1 MTADAKKSGMQRF
14 SSLTLMS
21 IGGSAL
27 AGAVL
32 EVLGIQVLITGSFP
46 VLFGISLI
54 IIGGLAMCMAGAA
67 YLGKRPAWAGL
78 VALWGVLA
86 FCAFF
91 ATPKVVDLEQLHKVT
106 VEMELKL
113 GRKKAEQKVDD
124 ENMAIRLQNLGAC
137 ALFALPFGLLCAGLA
152 FGGREYE
159 PRVERTTT

>member
-1 MTADAKKSGMQRF
+1 MQRF
-14 SSLTLMS
+14 SSLTLVS

-46 VLFGISLI
+46 TLFGIALMM
-54 IIGGLAMCMAGAA
+54 IGGLAMWMAGAA

-91 ATPKVVDLEQLHKVT
+91 ATPKVVELEQLQKVT

-124 ENMAIRLQNLGAC
+124 ENMMIRLQNLGAC

>member
-1 MTADAKKSGMQRF
+1 MTADAKKPGMERF
-14 SSLTLMS
+14 TSLTLVS

-32 EVLGIQVLITGSFP
+32 EVLGFQALVTGSFP
-46 VLFGISLI
+46 MLFAIALMM
-54 IIGGLAMCMAGAA
+54 IGGLALLMAGAA

-91 ATPKVVDLEQLHKVT
+91 ATPKVVELEKLQKVT
-106 VEMELKL
+106 VELEAKV
-113 GRKKAEQKVDD
+113 GRQKAEAQVDE
-124 ENMAIRLQNLGAC
+124 ENVMIRLQNLGAC

-152 FGGREYE
+152 MGGREYE
-159 PRVERTTT
+159 PRVERTA